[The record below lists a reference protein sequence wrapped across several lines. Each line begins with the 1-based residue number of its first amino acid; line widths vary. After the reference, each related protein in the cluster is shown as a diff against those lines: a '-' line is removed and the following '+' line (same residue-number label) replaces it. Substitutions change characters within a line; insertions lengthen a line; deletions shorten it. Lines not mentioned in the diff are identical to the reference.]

1 METSHSEGTDM
12 ERRSDPEAREKVM
25 SIARKARTA
34 MMCTYTDSGMAH
46 GRPMAA
52 VEYEDDALW
61 FFTQADSRKLDEIA
75 RDPRVT
81 LTYSD
86 QSANDWLSIQGRA
99 TVTRDKAKAKELW
112 SEPLRTWFPNGPE
125 DEDVALIRVEAESA
139 EYWDSPSGVVVFAY
153 GYLKAALTGKPPAPG
168 EVAQVDM

>member
-1 METSHSEGTDM
+1 MEPSHSKGTGM
-12 ERRSDPEAREKVM
+12 ERRTDEEARAKVM
-25 SIARKARTA
+25 EIARKARTA
-34 MMCTYTDSGMAH
+34 MMCTYNANGVAH

-61 FFTQADSRKLDEIA
+61 FFTRADSRKLDEIA

-112 SEPLRTWFPNGPE
+112 VEPLRTWFPNGPE
-125 DEDVALIRVEAESA
+125 DDEVALIRVEAESA
-139 EYWDSPSGVVVFAY
+139 EYWDSPSGLVVFAY
-153 GYLKAALTGKPPAPG
+153 GYVKAALTGEPPEPG
-168 EVAQVDM
+168 DVAQVEM

>member
-1 METSHSEGTDM
+1 MDRSTDETTEM
-12 ERRSDPEAREKVM
+12 ERRSDEEARAKVM
-25 SIARKARTA
+25 EIARKARTA
-34 MMCTYTDSGMAH
+34 MMCTYDASGMAH

-61 FFTQADSRKLDEIA
+61 FFTRSESRKLDEIA

-81 LTYSD
+81 LTYAD

-99 TVTRDKAKAKELW
+99 TVTRDRAKAKELW
-112 SEPLRTWFPNGPE
+112 AEPLRAWFPEGPE
-125 DEDVALIRVEAESA
+125 DDSVALIRVEADTA
-139 EYWDSPSGVVVFAY
+139 EYWDSPSGVLVYAY
-153 GYLKAALTGKPPAPG
+153 GYAKAALTGEPPKPG